1 MTPAVPQLSF
11 VDHLKREWLLCI
23 ALLIAIV
30 LGCVDPQPAKRY
42 VEWMDIPTLA
52 GLFALLA
59 ATQAVRRSGYVQYF
73 AWQLT
78 SRVSTTRALA
88 LVLVAGAGVS
98 SMVLTNDVSLF
109 LIVPLTVVIGK
120 GLELPASLVRRL
132 VIFEAF
138 AVNAGSMLSPVGNP
152 QNLLVWQL
160 SKVDAWH
167 FVVWL
172 LPAFAVGAVAL
183 IALTIVMFPGAP
195 IVSKIESAP
204 SAQRRPALALTAAS
218 LLLGTIVLLQLGLA
232 WVAAVVV
239 AGVFLAID
247 RPTLR
252 SVDWALLATFS
263 ALFVGLGHLA
273 DWGPVHAVASRFH
286 WSDPA
291 TLYAGGTLLSQVISN
306 VPATVFL
313 SQFTESWQVLLIA
326 VNVGGYGLAIGS
338 MANLIA
344 LRLEGSKGIWWEF
357 HLYSVPFFIAVALLT
372 WFFALPS

>member
-1 MTPAVPQLSF
+1 MPSAARPLSF
-11 VDHLKREWLLCI
+11 ADHLKREWLLCI
-23 ALLIAIV
+23 ALVIAIV
-30 LGCVDPQPAKRY
+30 LGGVDPRPAQRY
-42 VEWMDIPTLA
+42 IEWMDIPTLA

-98 SMVLTNDVSLF
+98 SMILTNDVSLF

-120 GLELPASLVRRL
+120 GLALPASLVRRL

-172 LPAFAVGAVAL
+172 LPAFVVGAVAL
-183 IALTIVMFPGAP
+183 IALTIGMFPGTP
-195 IVSKIESAP
+195 ITGKIEKAP
-204 SAQRRPALALTAAS
+204 DTHRRPALALTAAG

-239 AGVFLAID
+239 AGVFLVID

-273 DWGPVHAVASRFH
+273 DWAPVHAVASRFQ

-291 TLYAGGTLLSQVISN
+291 TLYTGGTLLSQVISN

-372 WFFALPS
+372 WFFVLPT